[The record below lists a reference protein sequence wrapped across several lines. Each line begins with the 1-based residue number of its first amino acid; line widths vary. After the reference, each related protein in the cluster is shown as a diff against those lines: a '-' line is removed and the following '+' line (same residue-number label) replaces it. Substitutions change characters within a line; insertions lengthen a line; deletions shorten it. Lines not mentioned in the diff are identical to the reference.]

1 VFAYEVHMCNL
12 LANNS
17 TLLLVVS
24 TTNQASGWAGVE
36 RDEKGE
42 VGGRVRSSGG
52 TGDPYGMK

>member
-1 VFAYEVHMCNL
+1 VCMVL
-12 LANNS
+12 LATNS
-17 TLLLVVS
+17 TLSLVVS